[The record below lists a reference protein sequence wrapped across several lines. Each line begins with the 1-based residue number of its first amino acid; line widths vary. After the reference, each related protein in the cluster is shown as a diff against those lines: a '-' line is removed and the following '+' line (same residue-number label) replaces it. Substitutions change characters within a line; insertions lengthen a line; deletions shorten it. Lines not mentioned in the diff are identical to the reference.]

1 MKKIFLFMML
11 AFILVIAACS
21 NNEDAEGEQ
30 EGTDQPNSSENTG
43 SGATDS
49 EPKGELKVGIM
60 SQPTTLDAPMTTEAI
75 VRDISIN
82 IYETLLTLDEE
93 NKPVP
98 MLAES
103 VEANDEGTEFT
114 FKLREGVKFHNGSE
128 MTSEDVLASMNRWK
142 EVAGTALAA
151 LQEAT
156 FEAPD
161 EYTFVMT
168 IPSPQSDIL
177 DLLAGQGQYPA
188 IMPKEVIDEAGSSGV
203 NEYIGTGPFKF
214 EEWRQDQ
221 YIHLTAFTDYV
232 AVDEPASGLAGKK
245 AALVEDLYFYITK
258 DTSTLLTGVQTGEFD
273 IAFSVAFDNYEQVK
287 NDENLNVY
295 SAYFGTMNLVYN
307 KKEGPFQDVKMRQAV
322 NAALN
327 ASDAMLGAFAN
338 EELYRMG
345 HSYMN
350 QDVANWYSEAGEEGY
365 NQADV
370 EKAKQLLEEA
380 GYNGEEL
387 TLLTSRDIEYHY
399 NIAVIVQE
407 QLKQIGMNVS
417 IDVYDWATHVEKRG
431 EPGNWD
437 LLTAGFNYSTTP
449 TQIPT
454 LRSDWPGWTD
464 DPKISEM
471 MSEIGKT
478 MDLTEGKAIWDELQA
493 YSWTEY
499 VPFTQFGAVPV
510 IIAANKNVEN
520 LVVMDRPI
528 MMPLWNTSINK

>member
-1 MKKIFLFMML
+1 MKKFFLFMML

-30 EGTDQPNSSENTG
+30 EGTGQPNSSENTG
-43 SGATDS
+43 SEATDS

-151 LQEAT
+151 LQKAT

-350 QDVANWYSEAGEEGY
+350 EDVANWYSEAGEEGY

-380 GYNGEEL
+380 GYDGEEL